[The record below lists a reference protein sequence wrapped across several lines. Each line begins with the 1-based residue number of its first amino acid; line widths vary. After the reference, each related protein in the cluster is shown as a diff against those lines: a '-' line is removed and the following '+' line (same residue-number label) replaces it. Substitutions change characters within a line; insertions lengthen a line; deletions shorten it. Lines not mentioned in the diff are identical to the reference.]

1 MSSVTRQFKIISDD
15 HSSANLRVAFAS
27 DDGVVV
33 NQHFGST
40 TALVIYWVNPEGFG
54 LEQVVQFQPIENSET
69 DEKLPAKLTALEGCV
84 AVYCRAC
91 GASAV
96 KQLLELNVQ
105 PLKAVYDYSIKELI
119 TAFQAELRQGPS
131 VWLAKAIARQRKQP
145 QEMLKQ
151 FDHSSWP
158 IDS

>member
-15 HSSANLRVAFAS
+15 QNSANLRVAFAS

-40 TALVIYWVNPEGFG
+40 SALVIYWVNPEGFG
-54 LEQVVQFQPIENSET
+54 IEQVVQFEPIGNAET
-69 DEKLPAKLTALEGCV
+69 DEKLPGKLKALDGCV

-96 KQLLELNVQ
+96 KQLLELNIQ
-105 PLKAVYDYSIKELI
+105 PLKAVYDFSIKELI

-131 VWLAKAIARQRKQP
+131 TWLAKAIARQRMMP
-145 QEMLKQ
+145 HDTLKT
-151 FDHSSWP
+151 FDHPGWP
-158 IDS
+158 ID